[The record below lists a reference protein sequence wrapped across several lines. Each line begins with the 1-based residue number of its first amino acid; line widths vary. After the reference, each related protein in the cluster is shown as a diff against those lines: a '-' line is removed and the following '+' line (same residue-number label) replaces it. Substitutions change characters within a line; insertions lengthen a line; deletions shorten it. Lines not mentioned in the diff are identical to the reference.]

1 MKRTKK
7 LESIYTL
14 EFTKKRLGLT
24 FIGGLFVLLW
34 MFALG
39 VIAGRYIYP
48 PYFDA
53 ELSSE
58 PQVIANTYPVKKRIP
73 KPEFTF
79 PEKLLQNP
87 DQIGIMEGHFSLQV
101 GAFKDPDNARGVA
114 ERLRHKG
121 YDAYVITP
129 GLSRSEPWHKVRVGH
144 FDTKKEAEALLSEM
158 GKTENTT
165 NIIIVEG
172 SR

>member
-7 LESIYTL
+7 LQSIYTL
-14 EFTKKRLGLT
+14 DFTKKRLGLT
-24 FIGGLFVLLW
+24 IIGGLFVLLW

-39 VIAGRYIYP
+39 VIAGRYMFP

-58 PQVIANTYPVKKRIP
+58 PQVIANRNPVKKRMP

-79 PEKLLQNP
+79 PERLLQNP
-87 DQIGIMEGHFSLQV
+87 GQSGIMEGHFSLQI
-101 GAFKDPDNARGVA
+101 GAFKDPDNARDVA
-114 ERLRHKG
+114 ERLKHKG
-121 YDAYVITP
+121 YNAYVVTP
-129 GLSRSEPWHKVRVGH
+129 RISRSEPWYKVRIGR
-144 FDTKKEAEALLSEM
+144 FDTEREAQALLSEM
-158 GKTENTT
+158 GQTENTT
-165 NIIIVEG
+165 NIIIVKG